1 MAQRMGESVSRQME
15 IDSEMRD
22 CIRECQSCAAICL
35 ETVTHCL
42 QMSGAH
48 AEVSHIRTLLDC
60 ADICQT
66 AANFMLRGSDL
77 HTRTCAVCSEACERC
92 AVSCEQFPDDR
103 MMQQCAEE
111 CRRCATSCR
120 NMATRAVHA

>member
-1 MAQRMGESVSRQME
+1 MAQRMGERVGRQME
-15 IDSEMRD
+15 IDARVRE
-22 CIRECQSCAAICL
+22 CITDCQSCGAICL

-42 QMSGAH
+42 QMGGPH
-48 AEVSHIRTLLDC
+48 AEVTHIRTLLDC

-92 AVSCEQFPDDR
+92 AASCERFADDE
-103 MMQQCAEE
+103 MMQQCARV
-111 CRRCATSCR
+111 CRQCATSCR
-120 NMATRAVHA
+120 SMAARAV